1 MIQHFLKVA
10 FRNLLAHKTQTMVSL
25 LGLAMAFACVS
36 LASYWK
42 HYERTYDAFQ
52 TNADRVYRIRPISD
66 NPSGLLG
73 GSTPYILHL
82 YLKENYPEVEK
93 SCLINKQSTHFTDN
107 DDMHHVEL
115 GSKVSIN
122 GVFYPEKVYQERL
135 TEEAMDIFEMEIDK
149 GNKDLMSYKWGQV
162 AISEQLAH
170 SLCGNK
176 SPIGQKM
183 DIWRTYNGKE
193 SNLDFEIMGVFKTRS
208 KHSNL
213 QFNVISAYHNLYEN
227 PHWEAVDGHTYVML
241 KSGVSHEKF
250 IQKLQKD
257 TIVTAFGPK
266 VFGMVTPLTELRYTY
281 PDEEVNVS
289 LDDIT
294 LFTNAA
300 ILLALCALLNYLTLF
315 VSRLR
320 ARGRDMA
327 LRTICGSSGW
337 QTIALL
343 LTEYLL
349 LLVLASLLGILFVEL
364 VMRKFM
370 ELAMIEIPFSAV
382 MISCG
387 CLMLFSLVLSAL
399 LSTFP
404 IFYFKRKTLRVQIE
418 ATSARIGKNYFRSIG
433 VCVQLVIG
441 FLFIF
446 CTTVMTKQIY
456 MLTHTDNIERKKVAW
471 VAADSKQTDLVQDVL
486 RQQPFIKE
494 FLNITPLFPNNHS
507 TNNLIRDWD
516 GKSAD
521 SPELKP
527 ATYGLNDEIAQF
539 YGLKMKEGPASFEL
553 GRGEIF
559 INETMAHKMNVE
571 NPIGKTI
578 LYNFNKNRSI
588 IKGIVSDFQV
598 QNPRTEPLPIIYNR
612 YIPNRREIDG
622 VFINFDRQVAFKY
635 EGDWETCRKKLEE
648 QLLERGVKNISFA
661 DGEKHYDY
669 FLKSEYNL
677 LKLLAVITLVSI
689 LIAVFGIYAMIMQS
703 CDQHQKEIAIRKVYG
718 AKVSDILLMF
728 FKQYMMQ
735 VALAA
740 VIAFPIGYFLMKNL
754 LEQYA
759 RQTSISLWIYLFIF
773 LAISLLVTLC
783 IGWRVWKA
791 ANENPALVIKKE

>member
-10 FRNLLAHKTQTMVSL
+10 FRNLLAHKTQTLVSL
-25 LGLAMAFACVS
+25 LGLALAFACVS

-73 GSTPYILHL
+73 GLTPYILHL
-82 YLKENYPEVEK
+82 YLKDKYPEIEK
-93 SCLINKQSTHFTDN
+93 ACLNNKQSTHLTDN
-107 DDMHHVEL
+107 DDMHNVEL
-115 GSKVSIN
+115 GSKVSVN
-122 GVFYPEKVYQERL
+122 GVFNPERVYREMF
-135 TEEAMDIFEMEIDK
+135 TEETMDIFEMEIVK
-149 GNKDLMSYKWGQV
+149 GNKDLMSYNYDQV

-170 SLCGNK
+170 SLCGNM
-176 SPIGQKM
+176 SPIGQKLE
-183 DIWRTYNGKE
+183 IWQRFADKE
-193 SNLDFEIMGVFKTRS
+193 HMFEYEIMGVFKTRS

-213 QFNVISAYHNLYEN
+213 QFNVISAYHNRYEN
-227 PHWEAVDGHTYVML
+227 PQWEAIDGHTFVML
-241 KSGVSHEKF
+241 KSGVDHEKF

-257 TIVTAFGPK
+257 TIVTALGPK

-404 IFYFKRKTLRVQIE
+404 ILYFKRKTLRVQIE

-471 VAADSKQTDLVQDVL
+471 VASNSKQQDLVQDVL

-494 FLNITPLFPNNHS
+494 ILLADPLFPNYHS

-516 GKSAD
+516 GKTANNPD
-521 SPELKP
+521 IKP
-527 ATYGLNDEIAQF
+527 AIYGLDDEIAQF

-559 INETMAHKMNVE
+559 INETMAKKLNMQ
-571 NPIGKTI
+571 NPIGKTLI
-578 LYNFNKNRSI
+578 INFNKNRSQ

-598 QNPRTEPLPIIYNR
+598 QNPRTEPLPIVYGRFRSNYGIH
-612 YIPNRREIDG
+612 
-622 VFINFDRQVAFKY
+622 VAFKY

-728 FKQYMMQ
+728 FKQYMVQ

-740 VIAFPIGYFLMKNL
+740 VIAFPIGYFLMKNW

-759 RQTSISLWIYLFIF
+759 RQTSISLWIYLFIV

-791 ANENPALVIKKE
+791 ANENPAWVIKKE

>member
-1 MIQHFLKVA
+1 MLMHFIKVA
-10 FRNLLAHKTQTMVSL
+10 FRNLLAHKTQTLVSL

-36 LASYWK
+36 LASYWNY
-42 HYERTYDAFQ
+42 YERTYDAFQ
-52 TNADRVYRIRPISD
+52 TNADRVYRIRPITDDPGDRFS
-66 NPSGLLG
+66 S
-73 GSTPYILHL
+73 STPYILHL
-82 YLKENYPEVEK
+82 YLKEKYPEVEK
-93 SCLINKQSTHFTDN
+93 SCLINKQSIDITGHYHLHDVTI
-107 DDMHHVEL
+107 
-115 GSKVSIN
+115 GSRVSMN
-122 GVFYPEKVYQERL
+122 GVFYPEKVYQERF
-135 TEEAMDIFEMEIDK
+135 TEETMDIFEMEIVK
-149 GNKDLMSYKWGQV
+149 GNKDLMSYNYKQV

-170 SLCGNK
+170 SLCGNM
-176 SPIGQKM
+176 SPIGQKLE
-183 DIWRTYNGKE
+183 IWQRFLVEERMYEK
-193 SNLDFEIMGVFKTRS
+193 EIMGVFKTRS

-213 QFNVISAYHNLYEN
+213 KFNIICAYEN
-227 PHWEAVDGHTYVML
+227 LSKNPRWDAIDGHTYVML
-241 KSGVSHEKF
+241 KPGVDHEKF
-250 IQKLQKD
+250 IQKLLKD
-257 TIVTAFGPK
+257 TIVTPMRPT
-266 VFGMVTPLTELRYTY
+266 VFGMVTPLTELHYTY
-281 PDEEVNVS
+281 PDEEANVS
-289 LDDIT
+289 LEDVT

-337 QTIALL
+337 QTIVLL

-349 LLVLASLLGILFVEL
+349 LLVVASLLGMLFVEL
-364 VMRKFM
+364 AMRKFM

-387 CLMLFSLVLSAL
+387 CLMLFSLVLSVL
-399 LSTFP
+399 LSTLP
-404 IFYFKRKTLRVQIE
+404 IMYFKRKTLRVQIE
-418 ATSARIGKNYFRSIG
+418 AEPMRIGKNYFRSIG
-433 VCVQLVIG
+433 VCIQLVVG
-441 FLFIF
+441 FLFLF

-471 VAADSKQTDLVQDVL
+471 VETDNKQQNLVQNVL

-494 FLNITPLFPNNHS
+494 ILLVDPLFPNNHS
-507 TNNLIRDWD
+507 TNNIILDWD
-516 GKSAD
+516 GKLAD
-521 SPELKP
+521 APDINP
-527 ATYGLNDEIAQF
+527 AIYGLDDEIAQF

-553 GRGEIF
+553 GRGEVF
-559 INETMAHKMNVE
+559 INETMAKKLNIE
-571 NPIGKTI
+571 NPIGKTLI
-578 LYNFNKNRSI
+578 INFNENRCQ
-588 IKGIVSDFQV
+588 IKGVLSDFQV
-598 QNPRTEPLPIIYNR
+598 QNPKTEPLPIVYGRIRSNHGR
-612 YIPNRREIDG
+612 H
-622 VFINFDRQVAFKY
+622 VAFKY

-648 QLLERGVKNISFA
+648 QLQERGVKVISFA

-669 FLKSEYNL
+669 FIRSEYNL
-677 LKLLAVITLVSI
+677 LKLLVIITIVSI

-728 FKQYMMQ
+728 FKQYMVQ

-740 VIAFPIGYFLMKNL
+740 VIAFPIGYFLMKNW

-759 RQTSISLWIYLFIF
+759 RQTSISLWIYLFIV

>member
-1 MIQHFLKVA
+1 MILHYLKVA
-10 FRNLLAHKTQTMVSL
+10 FRNFLAHKTQTMVSL

-36 LASYWK
+36 LASYWN

-52 TNADRVYRIRPISD
+52 SNADRVYRIRQTSD
-66 NPSGLLG
+66 DPGSLWG
-73 GSTPYILHL
+73 GWTPYILHL
-82 YLKENYPEVEK
+82 YLKEKYPEVEK
-93 SCLINKQSTHFTDN
+93 ACLINKQSTGRRDN
-107 DDMHHVEL
+107 DDMHTVEV
-115 GSKVSIN
+115 GVRVSIN
-122 GVFYPEKVYQERL
+122 GVFYPEKVYQELL
-135 TEEAMDIFEMEIDK
+135 TEEAMDIFEMEIVK

-170 SLCGNK
+170 SLCGNN
-176 SPIGQKM
+176 SPIGKIL
-183 DIWRTYNGKE
+183 DIWQGFPSKDGKFE
-193 SNLDFEIMGVFKTRS
+193 VEIMGVFKTRS

-213 QFNVISAYHNLYEN
+213 KFNVITAYHNLYEN
-227 PHWEAVDGHTYVML
+227 PQWGAIDGQTYVLL
-241 KSGVSHEKF
+241 KQGVDHEKF

-257 TIVTAFGPK
+257 TIITPVSPT

-349 LLVLASLLGILFVEL
+349 LLVVASLLGMLFVEL
-364 VMRKFM
+364 VMQKFM

-387 CLMLFSLVLSAL
+387 CLMLFSLVLSVV
-399 LSTFP
+399 LSAFP
-404 IFYFKRKTLRVQIE
+404 IFYFKRKTLLVQIE
-418 ATSARIGKNYFRSIG
+418 ATPTRIGKNYFRSIG
-433 VCVQLVIG
+433 VCVQLVVG
-441 FLFIF
+441 FLFLF

-471 VAADSKQTDLVQDVL
+471 VAANKEQHDLVQDVL

-494 FLNITPLFPNNHS
+494 ILPVEPLFPKYHM
-507 TNNLIRDWD
+507 TNNIVRDWD

-521 SPELKP
+521 DSDIKP
-527 ATYGLNDEIAQF
+527 AIYGLNDEIAQF

-553 GRGEIF
+553 ARGEVF
-559 INETMAHKMNVE
+559 INETMAKKMNME
-571 NPIGKTI
+571 NPIGKTLI
-578 LYNFNKNRSI
+578 INFSQKRTKI
-588 IKGIVSDFQV
+588 RGVVSDFQV
-598 QNPRTEPLPIIYNR
+598 QNPKTEPLPIIYCR
-612 YIPNRREIDG
+612 YTPYKIEFNG
-622 VFINFDRQVAFKY
+622 ALINMERHVAFKY
-635 EGDWETCRKKLEE
+635 EGDWETCRNKLEE
-648 QLLERGVKNISFA
+648 QLLERGVKDISFA

-677 LKLLAVITLVSI
+677 LKLLAIITIVSI

-728 FKQYMMQ
+728 VKQYMMQ
-735 VALAA
+735 VAIAA
-740 VIAFPIGYFLMKNL
+740 VIAFPVGYFLMKNW

-773 LAISLLVTLC
+773 IAISLLVTLC

>member
-10 FRNLLAHKTQTMVSL
+10 FRNLLAHKTQSLVSL

-36 LASYWK
+36 LASYWN

-66 NPSGLLG
+66 EPG
-73 GSTPYILHL
+73 GIFSSLTPYILHL
-82 YLKENYPEVEK
+82 YLKDKYPEIEK
-93 SCLINKQSTHFTDN
+93 ACLINKQSTNLTDN

-115 GSKVSIN
+115 GSKVSVN
-122 GVFYPEKVYQERL
+122 GVFYPERVYWERF
-135 TEEAMDIFEMEIDK
+135 TEETMDIFEMEIVK
-149 GNKDLMSYKWGQV
+149 GNKDLMSYNYKQV

-176 SPIGQKM
+176 SAIGQNIE
-183 DIWRTYNGKE
+183 IWQVYSDQERKFEY
-193 SNLDFEIMGVFKTRS
+193 EIMGVFKTRS

-213 QFNVISAYHNLYEN
+213 QFNVISAYDNLYEN
-227 PHWEAVDGHTYVML
+227 PQWEAIDGHTYVML
-241 KSGVSHEKF
+241 KSGVDHEKF

-257 TIVTAFGPK
+257 TIVTALGPK

-349 LLVLASLLGILFVEL
+349 LLVVASLLGILFVEL

-404 IFYFKRKTLRVQIE
+404 ILYFKRKTLRVQIE

-471 VAADSKQTDLVQDVL
+471 VASNSKQQDLVQDVL

-494 FLNITPLFPNNHS
+494 ILLADPLFPNYHS

-516 GKSAD
+516 GKSANNPD
-521 SPELKP
+521 IKP
-527 ATYGLNDEIAQF
+527 AIYGLDDEIAQF

-559 INETMAHKMNVE
+559 INETMAKKLNMQ
-571 NPIGKTI
+571 NPIGKTLI
-578 LYNFNKNRSI
+578 INFNKNRSQ

-598 QNPRTEPLPIIYNR
+598 QNPRTEPLPIVYGRFRTN
-612 YIPNRREIDG
+612 YG
-622 VFINFDRQVAFKY
+622 KHVAFKY
-635 EGDWETCRKKLEE
+635 KGDWETCRKKLEE

-689 LIAVFGIYAMIMQS
+689 LIAVFGIYVMIMQS

-735 VALAA
+735 VAIAA
-740 VIAFPIGYFLMKNL
+740 VIAFPIGYFLMKNW

-759 RQTSISLWIYLFIF
+759 RQTSISLWIYLFIV

-791 ANENPALVIKKE
+791 ANENPAWVIKKE

>member
-10 FRNLLAHKTQTMVSL
+10 FRNLLAHKTQTLVSL

-36 LASYWK
+36 LASYWN

-73 GSTPYILHL
+73 GLTPYILHL
-82 YLKENYPEVEK
+82 YLKEKYPEIEK
-93 SCLINKQSTHFTDN
+93 ACLINKQSTHLTDN
-107 DDMHHVEL
+107 DAMHYVEL
-115 GSKVSIN
+115 GSKVSVN
-122 GVFYPEKVYQERL
+122 GVFYPERVYREL
-135 TEEAMDIFEMEIDK
+135 FTEETMDIFEMEIVK
-149 GNKDLMSYKWGQV
+149 GNKDLMSYNFKQV

-170 SLCGNK
+170 CLCGNK
-176 SPIGQKM
+176 SAIGQNIEILQVYSDQERKF
-183 DIWRTYNGKE
+183 E
-193 SNLDFEIMGVFKTRS
+193 CEIMGVFKTRS

-213 QFNVISAYHNLYEN
+213 QFNVISAYDNLYDN
-227 PHWEAVDGHTYVML
+227 PQWEAIDGHTYVML
-241 KSGVSHEKF
+241 KSGVDHETF

-257 TIVTAFGPK
+257 TIVTALGPK

-320 ARGRDMA
+320 AKGRDMA

-349 LLVLASLLGILFVEL
+349 LLVVASLLGMLFVEL
-364 VMRKFM
+364 VMQKFM

-404 IFYFKRKTLRVQIE
+404 ILYFKRKTLRVQIE

-441 FLFIF
+441 LLFIF

-471 VAADSKQTDLVQDVL
+471 VASNSKQQDLVQDVL

-494 FLNITPLFPNNHS
+494 ILLVDPLFPNYHS

-516 GKSAD
+516 GKSANNPD
-521 SPELKP
+521 IKP
-527 ATYGLNDEIAQF
+527 AIYGLDDEIAQF

-559 INETMAHKMNVE
+559 INETMAKKLNMQ
-571 NPIGKTI
+571 NPIGKTLI
-578 LYNFNKNRSI
+578 INFNKNRSQ

-598 QNPRTEPLPIIYNR
+598 QNPRTEPLPIVYGRFRSNYGR
-612 YIPNRREIDG
+612 H
-622 VFINFDRQVAFKY
+622 VAFKY
-635 EGDWETCRKKLEE
+635 EGDWETCRKKLEK
-648 QLLERGVKNISFA
+648 QLKERGVESISFA

-728 FKQYMMQ
+728 FKQYMVQ

-740 VIAFPIGYFLMKNL
+740 VIAFPIGYFLMKNW

-759 RQTSISLWIYLFIF
+759 RQTSISLWIYLFIV

-791 ANENPALVIKKE
+791 ANENPAWVIKKE

>member
-10 FRNLLAHKTQTMVSL
+10 FRNLLAHKTQSLVSL

-36 LASYWK
+36 LASYWN

-73 GSTPYILHL
+73 GLTPYILHL
-82 YLKENYPEVEK
+82 YLKEKYPEVEK
-93 SCLINKQSTHFTDN
+93 SCLINKQSTEHRDN
-107 DDMHHVEL
+107 DDMHTVEV
-115 GSKVSIN
+115 GVRVSIN

-135 TEEAMDIFEMEIDK
+135 TEETMDIFEMEIVK

-170 SLCGNK
+170 SLCGNN
-176 SPIGQKM
+176 SPIGKIL
-183 DIWRTYNGKE
+183 DIWQGFPSKDGKFE
-193 SNLDFEIMGVFKTRS
+193 VEIMGVFKTRS

-213 QFNVISAYHNLYEN
+213 KFNVITAYDNLYEN
-227 PHWEAVDGHTYVML
+227 PQWEAIDGHTYVML
-241 KSGVSHEKF
+241 KPGVDHEKF

-257 TIVTAFGPK
+257 TIATAFGPK

-320 ARGRDMA
+320 AKGRDMA

-337 QTIALL
+337 QTVALL

-349 LLVLASLLGILFVEL
+349 LLVVASLLGMLFVEL
-364 VMRKFM
+364 VMQKFM

-404 IFYFKRKTLRVQIE
+404 ILYFKRKTLRVQIE

-471 VAADSKQTDLVQDVL
+471 VASNSKQQDLVQDVL

-494 FLNITPLFPNNHS
+494 ILLVDPLFPNYHS
-507 TNNLIRDWD
+507 TNHLIRDWD
-516 GKSAD
+516 GKSANNPD
-521 SPELKP
+521 IKP
-527 ATYGLNDEIAQF
+527 AIYGLDDEIAQF

-559 INETMAHKMNVE
+559 INETMAKKLNMQ
-571 NPIGKTI
+571 NPIGKTLI
-578 LYNFNKNRSI
+578 INFNKNRSQ

-598 QNPRTEPLPIIYNR
+598 QNPRTEPLPIIYGRFRSNYGR
-612 YIPNRREIDG
+612 H
-622 VFINFDRQVAFKY
+622 VAFKY

-740 VIAFPIGYFLMKNL
+740 VIAFPIGYFLMKNW

-791 ANENPALVIKKE
+791 ANENPAWVIKKE

>member
-1 MIQHFLKVA
+1 MILHYLKVA
-10 FRNLLAHKTQTMVSL
+10 FRNLLAHKTQTLVSL

-36 LASYWK
+36 LASYWN

-73 GSTPYILHL
+73 GLTPYILHL

-93 SCLINKQSTHFTDN
+93 SCLINKQSIERRDN
-107 DDMHHVEL
+107 DDMHMVTV
-115 GSKVSIN
+115 GSSVSIN

-135 TEEAMDIFEMEIDK
+135 TEEAMDIFEMEIVK

-170 SLCGNK
+170 SLCGNN
-176 SPIGQKM
+176 SPIGKIL
-183 DIWRTYNGKE
+183 DIWQGFPSKDGKFE
-193 SNLDFEIMGVFKTRS
+193 VEIMGVFKTRS

-213 QFNVISAYHNLYEN
+213 KFNVITAYHNRYEN
-227 PHWEAVDGHTYVML
+227 PQWGDIDGQTYVLL
-241 KSGVSHEKF
+241 KQGVDHEKF

-257 TIVTAFGPK
+257 TIITPVSPT
-266 VFGMVTPLTELRYTY
+266 VFGMVTPLTELHYTY
-281 PDEEVNVS
+281 PDEEINVS
-289 LDDIT
+289 LDDVT

-349 LLVLASLLGILFVEL
+349 LLVVASLLGMLFVEL
-364 VMRKFM
+364 VIRKFM

-387 CLMLFSLVLSAL
+387 CLMLFSLVLSVV

-404 IFYFKRKTLRVQIE
+404 ILYFKRKTLLVQIE
-418 ATSARIGKNYFRSIG
+418 ATPTRIGNNYFRSIG
-433 VCVQLVIG
+433 VCVQLIVG
-441 FLFIF
+441 FLFLF

-471 VAADSKQTDLVQDVL
+471 VAANKEQHDLVQDVL

-494 FLNITPLFPNNHS
+494 ILPVEPLFPKYHM
-507 TNNLIRDWD
+507 TNNIVLECESTDAPDFRF
-516 GKSAD
+516 
-521 SPELKP
+521 

-559 INETMAHKMNVE
+559 INEMMTKKLNIE
-571 NPIGKTI
+571 NPIGKT
-578 LYNFNKNRSI
+578 LVVNFKGNRAKI
-588 IKGIVSDFQV
+588 RGIVSDFQV
-598 QNPRTEPLPIIYNR
+598 QNPKQEPLPILYHRYLPNIHEYN
-612 YIPNRREIDG
+612 G
-622 VFINFDRQVAFKY
+622 VIVKLDRHVAFKY
-635 EGDWETCRKKLEE
+635 EGEWETCRKKLEE
-648 QLLERGVKNISFA
+648 ELLERGVKDISFA

-677 LKLLAVITLVSI
+677 LKLLAIITIVSI

-728 FKQYMMQ
+728 FKQSMMQ

-740 VIAFPIGYFLMKNL
+740 VIAFPIGYFLMKNW

-773 LAISLLVTLC
+773 LAISFLVTLC

-791 ANENPALVIKKE
+791 ANENPAWVIKKE

>member
-1 MIQHFLKVA
+1 
-10 FRNLLAHKTQTMVSL
+10 
-25 LGLAMAFACVS
+25 
-36 LASYWK
+36 
-42 HYERTYDAFQ
+42 
-52 TNADRVYRIRPISD
+52 
-66 NPSGLLG
+66 
-73 GSTPYILHL
+73 
-82 YLKENYPEVEK
+82 
-93 SCLINKQSTHFTDN
+93 
-107 DDMHHVEL
+107 
-115 GSKVSIN
+115 
-122 GVFYPEKVYQERL
+122 
-135 TEEAMDIFEMEIDK
+135 
-149 GNKDLMSYKWGQV
+149 
-162 AISEQLAH
+162 
-170 SLCGNK
+170 
-176 SPIGQKM
+176 
-183 DIWRTYNGKE
+183 
-193 SNLDFEIMGVFKTRS
+193 
-208 KHSNL
+208 
-213 QFNVISAYHNLYEN
+213 
-227 PHWEAVDGHTYVML
+227 
-241 KSGVSHEKF
+241 
-250 IQKLQKD
+250 
-257 TIVTAFGPK
+257 
-266 VFGMVTPLTELRYTY
+266 
-281 PDEEVNVS
+281 

-320 ARGRDMA
+320 AKGRDMA

-404 IFYFKRKTLRVQIE
+404 ILYFKRKTLRVQIE

-471 VAADSKQTDLVQDVL
+471 VASNSKQQDLVQDVL

-494 FLNITPLFPNNHS
+494 ILLADPLFPNYHS
-507 TNNLIRDWD
+507 TNHLIRDWD
-516 GKSAD
+516 GKSANNPD
-521 SPELKP
+521 IKP
-527 ATYGLNDEIAQF
+527 AIYGLDDEIAQF

-559 INETMAHKMNVE
+559 INETMAKKLNME

-598 QNPRTEPLPIIYNR
+598 QNPRTEPLPFVYRR
-612 YIPNRREIDG
+612 YRPLRTEFDG
-622 VFINFDRQVAFKY
+622 MIVNLDRHVAFKY

-740 VIAFPIGYFLMKNL
+740 VIAFPIGYFLMKNW

-791 ANENPALVIKKE
+791 ANENPAWVIKKE

>member
-1 MIQHFLKVA
+1 M
-10 FRNLLAHKTQTMVSL
+10 
-25 LGLAMAFACVS
+25 
-36 LASYWK
+36 
-42 HYERTYDAFQ
+42 
-52 TNADRVYRIRPISD
+52 
-66 NPSGLLG
+66 
-73 GSTPYILHL
+73 
-82 YLKENYPEVEK
+82 
-93 SCLINKQSTHFTDN
+93 
-107 DDMHHVEL
+107 
-115 GSKVSIN
+115 
-122 GVFYPEKVYQERL
+122 
-135 TEEAMDIFEMEIDK
+135 
-149 GNKDLMSYKWGQV
+149 
-162 AISEQLAH
+162 
-170 SLCGNK
+170 
-176 SPIGQKM
+176 
-183 DIWRTYNGKE
+183 
-193 SNLDFEIMGVFKTRS
+193 
-208 KHSNL
+208 
-213 QFNVISAYHNLYEN
+213 ISAYHNLYDN
-227 PHWEAVDGHTYVML
+227 PQWEALDGHTYVML
-241 KSGVSHEKF
+241 KPGVDHERF

-257 TIVTAFGPK
+257 TIVTALGSR

-404 IFYFKRKTLRVQIE
+404 ILYFKRKTLRVQIE

-471 VAADSKQTDLVQDVL
+471 VASNSKQQDLVQDVL

-494 FLNITPLFPNNHS
+494 ILLADPLFPNYHS

-516 GKSAD
+516 GKTANNPD
-521 SPELKP
+521 IKP
-527 ATYGLNDEIAQF
+527 AIYGLDDEIAQF

-559 INETMAHKMNVE
+559 INETMAKKLNMQ
-571 NPIGKTI
+571 NPIGKTLI
-578 LYNFNKNRSI
+578 INFNKNRSQ

-598 QNPRTEPLPIIYNR
+598 QNPRTEPLPIVYGRFRSN
-612 YIPNRREIDG
+612 YG
-622 VFINFDRQVAFKY
+622 KHVAFKY
-635 EGDWETCRKKLEE
+635 KGDWETCRKKLEE

-728 FKQYMMQ
+728 FKQYMVQ

-740 VIAFPIGYFLMKNL
+740 VIAFPIGYFLMKNW

-759 RQTSISLWIYLFIF
+759 RQTSISLWIYLFIV

-791 ANENPALVIKKE
+791 ANENPAWVIKKE

>member
-10 FRNLLAHKTQTMVSL
+10 FRNLLAHKTQSLVSL

-36 LASYWK
+36 LASYWN

-73 GSTPYILHL
+73 GLTPYILHL
-82 YLKENYPEVEK
+82 YLKEKYPEVEK
-93 SCLINKQSTHFTDN
+93 SCLINKQSTEHRDN
-107 DDMHHVEL
+107 DDMHTVEV
-115 GSKVSIN
+115 GVRVSIN

-135 TEEAMDIFEMEIDK
+135 TEETMDIFEMEIVK

-170 SLCGNK
+170 SLCGNN
-176 SPIGQKM
+176 SPIGKIL
-183 DIWRTYNGKE
+183 DIWQGFPSKDGKFE
-193 SNLDFEIMGVFKTRS
+193 VEIMGVFKTRS

-213 QFNVISAYHNLYEN
+213 KFNVITAYDNLYEN
-227 PHWEAVDGHTYVML
+227 PQWEAIDGHTYVML
-241 KSGVSHEKF
+241 KPGVDHEKF

-257 TIVTAFGPK
+257 TIVTALGPK

-364 VMRKFM
+364 VMQKFM

-387 CLMLFSLVLSAL
+387 CLMLFSLVLSSL

-404 IFYFKRKTLRVQIE
+404 ILYFKRKTLRVQIE

-471 VAADSKQTDLVQDVL
+471 VASNSKQQDLVQDVL

-494 FLNITPLFPNNHS
+494 ILLADPLFPNYHS

-516 GKSAD
+516 GKSANNPD
-521 SPELKP
+521 IKP
-527 ATYGLNDEIAQF
+527 AIYGLDDEIVQF

-559 INETMAHKMNVE
+559 INETMAKKLNMQ
-571 NPIGKTI
+571 NPIGKTLI
-578 LYNFNKNRSI
+578 INFNKNRFQ

-598 QNPRTEPLPIIYNR
+598 QNPRTEPLPIVYGRFRSNYGR
-612 YIPNRREIDG
+612 H
-622 VFINFDRQVAFKY
+622 VAFKY

-689 LIAVFGIYAMIMQS
+689 LIAVFGIYAMIMQL

-728 FKQYMMQ
+728 FKQSMMQ
-735 VALAA
+735 VAIAA
-740 VIAFPIGYFLMKNL
+740 VIAFPIGYFLMKNW

>member
-1 MIQHFLKVA
+1 MILHYLKVA
-10 FRNLLAHKTQTMVSL
+10 FRNLLAHKTQTLVSL

-36 LASYWK
+36 LASYWN

-73 GSTPYILHL
+73 GLTPYILHL
-82 YLKENYPEVEK
+82 YLKDKYPEIEK
-93 SCLINKQSTHFTDN
+93 ACLINKQSTHLTDN
-107 DDMHHVEL
+107 DAMHYVEL
-115 GSKVSIN
+115 GSKVSVN
-122 GVFYPEKVYQERL
+122 GVFYPERVYREL
-135 TEEAMDIFEMEIDK
+135 FTEETMDIFEMEIVK
-149 GNKDLMSYKWGQV
+149 GNKNFTSYNSRQV

-176 SPIGQKM
+176 SPIGQKL
-183 DIWRTYNGKE
+183 DIWRTYNGEE
-193 SNLDFEIMGVFKTRS
+193 SNLGFEIAGVFKTRS

-213 QFNVISAYHNLYEN
+213 QFNVISAYHNLYDN
-227 PHWEAVDGHTYVML
+227 PQWGALDGHTYVML
-241 KSGVSHEKF
+241 KSGVDHEKF

-257 TIVTAFGPK
+257 TIVTALGSR
-266 VFGMVTPLTELRYTY
+266 VFVTPLTELRYTY

-471 VAADSKQTDLVQDVL
+471 VAANNKQHDLLQDVL
-486 RQQPFIKE
+486 RQLPFIKKI
-494 FLNITPLFPNNHS
+494 LPVVPLFPYYIDANS
-507 TNNLIRDWD
+507 VTRDWD

-521 SPELKP
+521 DPEFRF
-527 ATYGLNDEIAQF
+527 AYYGLNDEIAQF

-559 INETMAHKMNVE
+559 INETMAKKLNMQ
-571 NPIGKTI
+571 NPIGKTLI
-578 LYNFNKNRSI
+578 INFNKNRSQ

-598 QNPRTEPLPIIYNR
+598 QNPRTEPLPIVYGRFRSNYGIH
-612 YIPNRREIDG
+612 
-622 VFINFDRQVAFKY
+622 VAFKY

-728 FKQYMMQ
+728 FKQYMVQ

-740 VIAFPIGYFLMKNL
+740 VIAFPIGYFLMKNW

-791 ANENPALVIKKE
+791 ANENPAWVIKKE

>member
-10 FRNLLAHKTQTMVSL
+10 FRNLLAHKTQSLVSL

-36 LASYWK
+36 LASYWN

-52 TNADRVYRIRPISD
+52 MNADRVYRIRPISD

-73 GSTPYILHL
+73 GLTPYLLHL
-82 YLKENYPEVEK
+82 YLKEKYPEVEK
-93 SCLINKQSTHFTDN
+93 SCLINKQSTHLTDN
-107 DDMHHVEL
+107 DDMHNVEL
-115 GSKVSIN
+115 GSKVSVN
-122 GVFYPEKVYQERL
+122 GVFYPERVYWERF
-135 TEEAMDIFEMEIDK
+135 TEETMDIFEMEIVK
-149 GNKDLMSYKWGQV
+149 GNKDLMSYNYDQV

-170 SLCGNK
+170 SLCGNM
-176 SPIGQKM
+176 SPIGQKLE
-183 DIWRTYNGKE
+183 IWQRFADKE
-193 SNLDFEIMGVFKTRS
+193 HKFEYEIMGVFKTRS

-213 QFNVISAYHNLYEN
+213 QFNVISAYDNLYEN
-227 PHWEAVDGHTYVML
+227 PQWEALDGHTYVML
-241 KSGVSHEKF
+241 KPGVDHEKF

-257 TIVTAFGPK
+257 TIVTALGPK

-320 ARGRDMA
+320 AKGRDMA

-349 LLVLASLLGILFVEL
+349 LLVVASLLGILFVEL

-404 IFYFKRKTLRVQIE
+404 ILYFKRKTLRVQIE

-471 VAADSKQTDLVQDVL
+471 VASNSKQQDLVQDVL

-494 FLNITPLFPNNHS
+494 ILLADPLFPNYHS

-516 GKSAD
+516 GKSANNPD
-521 SPELKP
+521 IKP
-527 ATYGLNDEIAQF
+527 AIYGLDDEIAQF

-559 INETMAHKMNVE
+559 INETMAKKLNMQ
-571 NPIGKTI
+571 NPIGKTLI
-578 LYNFNKNRSI
+578 INFNKNRSQ

-598 QNPRTEPLPIIYNR
+598 QNPRTEPLPIVYGRFRSN
-612 YIPNRREIDG
+612 YG
-622 VFINFDRQVAFKY
+622 KHVAFKY
-635 EGDWETCRKKLEE
+635 KGDWETCRKKLEE

-689 LIAVFGIYAMIMQS
+689 LIAVFGIYVMIMQS

-728 FKQYMMQ
+728 FKQYMVQ

-740 VIAFPIGYFLMKNL
+740 VIAFPIGYFLMKNW

-759 RQTSISLWIYLFIF
+759 RQTSISLWIYLFIV

-791 ANENPALVIKKE
+791 ANENPAWVIKKE